1 MADEIVGV
9 EDMGQEISITV
20 NIQTLMEV
28 FLNMQL
34 ISASLIDE
42 PFFILLNSRTAD
54 LGFLSSN
61 AGLSSDGLKEF

>member
-20 NIQTLMEV
+20 NIQILVEV

-34 ISASLIDE
+34 ISTSLIDE
-42 PFFILLNSRTAD
+42 AFFSVEKQNC
-54 LGFLSSN
+54 
-61 AGLSSDGLKEF
+61 